1 MLDDQILTDA
11 INNSPL
17 TDQDKDHWV
26 SLLPK
31 LNQGQRE
38 QLFHSLTA
46 KTEIAKVI
54 ELIER
59 ALQIIA
65 QAEEEAEAEVR
76 TEEEKAKEKQ
86 DLLHELEAI
95 RESEEEILFDEETLL
110 KKQGENQAQIEKI
123 REELRHLSLEVH
135 GEPPPSNQNQPP
147 APSAG

>member
-1 MLDDQILTDA
+1 MLDDQILADA

-46 KTEIAKVI
+46 KTEIARAI
-54 ELIER
+54 DLIER
-59 ALQIIA
+59 ALAIIA
-65 QAEEEAEAEVR
+65 QAEEEAETEVR

-86 DLLHELEAI
+86 DLLKELEAI
-95 RESEEEILFDEETLL
+95 RESEDEILLDEETLL
-110 KKQGENQAQIEKI
+110 KKQVENQAQIEKI
-123 REELRHLSLEVH
+123 REELRHLSMEVH
-135 GEPPPSNQNQPP
+135 GEPPPSAQVSPQ
-147 APSAG
+147 